1 MEAKIEFDRA
11 SRRKVE
17 KVMESFASRMGHS
30 AEEAIGIIAFS
41 AGRRLVNTVRP
52 FGLKNGDLQ
61 MDNIGRQI
69 DYVRYLANSGHIAHT
84 SIESAHN
91 SQRKY
96 GKVRIRSQSSVGKY
110 YKNTITESEAER
122 YATKQKAKAG
132 RAKAAWVTAVNA
144 IGKSSMRGMPAWIGR
159 HVGSSYGAAV
169 KSGKG
174 MKHTIRLQNKTPY
187 FTERM
192 QTETHQLNAA
202 EEGLKNGLRRIQTIV
217 RKEIEKA
224 NREMI

>member
-41 AGRRLVNTVRP
+41 AGRRLVNTVQP
-52 FGLKNGDLQ
+52 FGLKKGEQQ
-61 MDNIGRQI
+61 MENIGRQI
-69 DYVRYLANSGHIAHT
+69 DQTRYFVNAGVVAGT
-84 SIESAHN
+84 GIESAHN
-91 SQRKY
+91 SQRKM
-96 GKVRIRSQSSVGKY
+96 GRVRLRSQKGTGRYEDK
-110 YKNTITESEAER
+110 ITESEAER

-132 RAKAAWVTAVNA
+132 RAKAAWVTAVDA

-187 FTERM
+187 MTSRL
-192 QTETHQLNAA
+192 QKPQALQAA
-202 EEGLKNGLRRIQTIV
+202 AIAGLKNGLNRVQTIV

-224 NREMI
+224 NREMT